1 MHGFNRWCVGSIRL
15 FVFSHS
21 TFAVIF
27 EYQYKQK
34 QTPMNNKQE
43 ERERRIA
50 RIVRAKQLANQHA
63 TRLREQF
70 YEEVERQLEKFQ
82 RRVEKRIKRE
92 KSAELER
99 LHEQLERC
107 VCLVGKSHLNAA
119 VEICRRRRRS
129 VEKEKLSHGH
139 QASSSFQ
146 K

>member
-1 MHGFNRWCVGSIRL
+1 MNNN
-15 FVFSHS
+15 
-21 TFAVIF
+21 
-27 EYQYKQK
+27 
-34 QTPMNNKQE
+34 NNKQE

-107 VCLVGKSHLNAA
+107 VCLVGKSHVNAA
-119 VEICRRRRRS
+119 VEICRRRRRHS